1 MLCGCL
7 PAFGFLFRSLSS
19 QRAPAVSIST
29 QQRDS
34 VSPTLNIIQEDVG
47 LPHGEVIP
55 DEYKE
60 MTESWVQVRI
70 SKSTQIFL
78 KSYQ

>member
-1 MLCGCL
+1 MFYSYFSHFEMLCSCL
-7 PAFGFLFRSLSS
+7 PTFGFLFRLSS
-19 QRAPAVSIST
+19 SHRASAGGIST

-47 LPHGEVIP
+47 LPQGEVIP

-70 SKSTQIFL
+70 S
-78 KSYQ
+78 